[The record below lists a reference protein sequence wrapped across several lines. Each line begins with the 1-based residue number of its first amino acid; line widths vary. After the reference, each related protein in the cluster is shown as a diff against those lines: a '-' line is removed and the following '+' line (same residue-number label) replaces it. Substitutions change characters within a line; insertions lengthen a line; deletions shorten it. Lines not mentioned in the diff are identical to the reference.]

1 MQLLANYRQ
10 IVAEQFNDLIVLSQ
24 SVGNVEPTS
33 DIEVWTV
40 RILLGTLVILVY
52 WSMTEE

>member
-1 MQLLANYRQ
+1 MQSLANYRQ
-10 IVAEQFNDLIVLSQ
+10 IVAEQFNDLIILSQ
-24 SVGNVEPTS
+24 SVGNIEPTS
-33 DIEVWTV
+33 DTEVWTV

>member
-1 MQLLANYRQ
+1 MQSLANYRQ
-10 IVAEQFNDLIVLSQ
+10 IVAEQFNDLIILSQ
-24 SVGNVEPTS
+24 SVGKIEPTT
-33 DIEVWTV
+33 DTEIWTV

>member
-24 SVGNVEPTS
+24 SVGKIEPTT
-33 DIEVWTV
+33 DTEIWTV

>member
-1 MQLLANYRQ
+1 MQSLANYRQ
-10 IVAEQFNDLIVLSQ
+10 IVAEQFNELIVLSQ
-24 SVGNVEPTS
+24 SVGNIEPTT
-33 DIEVWTV
+33 DTEIWTV

>member
-1 MQLLANYRQ
+1 MQSLANYRQ

-24 SVGNVEPTS
+24 SVGNIEPTS

-40 RILLGTLVILVY
+40 RILLGILVVLVY
-52 WSMTEE
+52 WSILEE

>member
-1 MQLLANYRQ
+1 MQSLANYRQ
-10 IVAEQFNDLIVLSQ
+10 IVAEQFNELIVLSQ
-24 SVGNVEPTS
+24 SVGKIEPTT
-33 DIEVWTV
+33 DTEIWTV

>member
-24 SVGNVEPTS
+24 SVGNIEPTS

-40 RILLGTLVILVY
+40 RILLGILVVLVY
-52 WSMTEE
+52 WSILEE

>member
-1 MQLLANYRQ
+1 MQSLANYRQ
-10 IVAEQFNDLIVLSQ
+10 IVAEQFNDLIILSQ
-24 SVGNVEPTS
+24 SVGNIEPTT
-33 DIEVWTV
+33 DTEIWTV

>member
-1 MQLLANYRQ
+1 MQSLANYRQ
-10 IVAEQFNDLIVLSQ
+10 IVAEQFNELIVLSQ
-24 SVGNVEPTS
+24 SVGKIEPIT
-33 DIEVWTV
+33 DTEVWAV

>member
-10 IVAEQFNDLIVLSQ
+10 TAVEQFNKLLVLNQ
-24 SVGNVEPTS
+24 SVGNIEPTS

-40 RILLGTLVILVY
+40 RILLGTLVVLVY
-52 WSMTEE
+52 WCILED

>member
-1 MQLLANYRQ
+1 MQSLANYRQ

-24 SVGNVEPTS
+24 SVGKIEPTT
-33 DIEVWTV
+33 DTEIWTV
-40 RILLGTLVILVY
+40 RILLGTLVVLVY

>member
-1 MQLLANYRQ
+1 MQSLANYRQ

-24 SVGNVEPTS
+24 SVGKIEPTT
-33 DIEVWTV
+33 DTEIWTV

>member
-10 IVAEQFNDLIVLSQ
+10 IVAEQFNDLRVLGQ
-24 SVGNVEPTS
+24 SVGNIEPTS

-40 RILLGTLVILVY
+40 RILLGTLVVLVY
-52 WSMTEE
+52 WSILEK